1 VSATAEESLRDS
13 AGRHSL
19 REGHKKPACFD
30 RNDRS
35 GVRVIVGKGVGRRR
49 MDSMNGKKQ
58 RGCRAIWLPLLMLFA
73 AGSLGGQ
80 APTGPLPPKPGVAI
94 QQPPK
99 NEIKVQVAL
108 VTTPVTVRDLR
119 GEMVHDLEAKDF
131 RVTDNGAAQ
140 KISHFDLGGDP
151 ISLVIL
157 TETSL
162 RIEPLLPEI
171 RKTGILFTQT
181 VMGSTGEAAVVGF
194 NDSVDK
200 LQDFTSNADQIEN
213 TIANLHAGT
222 SGSKL
227 YDGMAAGVE
236 MLSSR
241 PQATAEK
248 PGRRRVM
255 LILSEAVD
263 HGSEKNLGG
272 VLRQAQLANVTIYS
286 VGLSTTRAELQAK
299 PKAPERPNLPVGSIP
314 PPPGVPATPTY
325 EDNYRYGSADLM
337 AAVVWAVQH
346 IHDQVKGNA
355 LEIAAAGTGGAHLS
369 AFKDRT
375 IEKAIDEIGGE
386 LHSQYTL
393 SYTPADADAAGYH
406 EIKVSV
412 LRRDAKNWKIRAR
425 PGYYLAPPEG

>member
-1 VSATAEESLRDS
+1 MDCMNS
-13 AGRHSL
+13 
-19 REGHKKPACFD
+19 
-30 RNDRS
+30 
-35 GVRVIVGKGVGRRR
+35 IRRQASR
-49 MDSMNGKKQ
+49 
-58 RGCRAIWLPLLMLFA
+58 RIWLLPAVLFA
-73 AGSLGGQ
+73 AGTLLAQ
-80 APTGPLPPKPGVAI
+80 APTGPLPPRPGAAV

-108 VTTPVTVRDLR
+108 VTTPVTVRDSR
-119 GEMVHDLEAKDF
+119 GDMVHSLEEKDF
-131 RVTDNGAAQ
+131 RVTDRGVAQ
-140 KISHFDLGGDP
+140 KISHCDP

-157 TETSL
+157 IETSS
-162 RIEPLLPEI
+162 RIEPLAPEI

-200 LQDFTSNADQIEN
+200 LQDFTGSADAIEN
-213 TIANLHAGT
+213 TVTNLRIGT

-227 YDGMAAGVE
+227 YDAMAAGVE

-263 HGSEKNLGG
+263 DGSEKTLGE

-286 VGLSTTRAELQAK
+286 AGLSTTRAELQAK
-299 PKAPERPNLPVGSIP
+299 PKPPRRPNIPVGAVP
-314 PPPGVPATPTY
+314 PPPGVPATPTS
-325 EDNYRYGSADLM
+325 EDNYRYGSVDLM

-355 LEIAAAGTGGAHLS
+355 LELAAAATGGAQLS
-369 AFKDRT
+369 TFKDRS
-375 IEKAIDEIGGE
+375 IENAIDEIGGE

-393 SYTPADADAAGYH
+393 SYTPTDADATGYH

-412 LRRDAKNWKIRAR
+412 IRSDAKNLKIRAR
-425 PGYYLAPPEG
+425 PGYYLAPEEVSPAADH